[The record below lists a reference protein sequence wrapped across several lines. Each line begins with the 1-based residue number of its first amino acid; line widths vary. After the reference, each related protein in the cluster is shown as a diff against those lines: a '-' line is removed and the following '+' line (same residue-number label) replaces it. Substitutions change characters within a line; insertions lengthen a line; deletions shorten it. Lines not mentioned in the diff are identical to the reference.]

1 MSPLHRTGNTLVP
14 MNRLRSNDTCWCGS
28 KKKFKRCHGDFSRS
42 RRPAVRAGHVG
53 AMRDVPS
60 DIKAPDYVSTGNPG
74 PPVIQQLAGDKL
86 ERMRI
91 ATRVAAEVLLEVGA
105 AVRPGVTTDHLDAVA
120 HAAYLNRGAYP
131 STLQYRGYR
140 KSLCTSVNEVIC
152 HGIPDDRA
160 LADGDIVNL
169 DITAFVEGM
178 HGDTSATFLV
188 GEVDPAV
195 QALVETTREATYA
208 GIAAVRPGAP
218 VRVIGEA
225 ITALAHCRGFG
236 VVKEYGGH
244 GIGEVFHAAPH
255 IPHHLER
262 NATAV
267 LLPGMCFTVEP
278 MLTAGT
284 AGLHQWN
291 DGWTVV
297 TDDGLPSAQFEHTVR
312 VTDDGVEI
320 LTRTTAGRTAVG

>member
-1 MSPLHRTGNTLVP
+1 

-42 RRPAVRAGHVG
+42 RRPPVRAGQV
-53 AMRDVPS
+53 ASLREVPS
-60 DIKAPDYVSTGNPG
+60 DVKTPDYVTTGNPG
-74 PPVIQQLAGDKL
+74 PPVIQQLRGDKL
-86 ERMRI
+86 DRMRI
-91 ATRVAAEVLLEVGA
+91 ASRVAAEVLVEVGA
-105 AVRPGVTTDHLDAVA
+105 AVAPGVTTDHLDEVA
-120 HAAYLNRGAYP
+120 HAAYLARGAYP
-131 STLQYRGYR
+131 STLLYRGYR

-152 HGIPDDRA
+152 HGIPDDRP
-160 LADGDIVNL
+160 LAEGDIVNL
-169 DITAFVEGM
+169 DITAYIEGM

-188 GEVDPAV
+188 GAVDPTV
-195 QALVETTREATYA
+195 QALVEATREATYL
-208 GIAAVRPGAP
+208 GIAAVTPGAS

-225 ITALAHCRGFG
+225 ITALAHGRGYG

-262 NATAV
+262 HATAV

-284 AGLHQWN
+284 AALHQWD

-297 TDDGLPSAQFEHTVR
+297 TDDGLPSAQFEHTVL
-312 VTDDGVEI
+312 VTDTGAEI
-320 LTRTTAGRTAVG
+320 LTRTAEGRTAV